1 MLNGSKAASLRWAIP
16 AAVAC
21 AAVSAALF
29 TAQPAQ
35 ADEFDSSVPV
45 GNFQRIYG
53 AIDLDTNAKIVA
65 KYVKDQGANY
75 DKKNVILVTNALY
88 QDALSSSALAGALE
102 CPIVMTA
109 PTQLS
114 PQSKDALSGVS
125 GFIISDKDM
134 SPAQIKTH
142 NKQVKK
148 ENLEAGK
155 TINVYIVGGEKVVYK
170 QVEDDLKALSKVTGA
185 AYNVVRVA
193 GAEAPDTAAKVAA
206 QIEKIKQDRRAD
218 NKKDLVG
225 NAAVEN
231 KHCYI
236 TTSVNYFDALSIS
249 AQAAATETPIFLTNK
264 YNKLDKQVL
273 DQIKKDGYN
282 HVTIIGGPNA
292 VDKSVEDAV
301 RGVGISSVY
310 RIYGETGYDTSSAFA
325 RNILN
330 NETKGVVSIAT
341 GWGARD
347 AMSAAPLAAKKKS
360 PILIADE
367 SNYAAALDVIKAMK
381 DKDYSV
387 QSGTIYG
394 GPSVVSEKVRLAFED
409 ATSDLK
415 VTLLDADGNVINQ
428 GGPKDTTS
436 HMWFFNNV
444 LKEYYY
450 QHDSDGK
457 IVYAGPEGKKYPV
470 LNNPQDTVYYNAKDQ
485 SWYLARATKYVTLE
499 DLVNKLASK
508 DIHATDE
515 ALQYYTV
522 KVSADKNATAFN
534 EFNMKSAYTFA
545 GLEKDGHT
553 ENPDLDEQ
561 IALQAKLDAYNK
573 QLIDFARL
581 VFIDEV
587 TEDQYPKF
595 DRYNN
600 DSMVE
605 ALGKD
610 GDGKTLKE
618 IFKNI
623 ANTKANKEITKDEK
637 DSTIKAQ
644 YVALRKLLAKSNDK
658 KTDDKLAA
666 VVAPGKDAAAK
677 VQLVK
682 DLLIKNPKVATK
694 TVTEDATAFANFD
707 YPALGGKLKVQE
719 AHDKVDFALHAE
731 FAKAKAKKVD
741 EQTATDKEFMKRW
754 TGNQMLLKNVKDV
767 FHPCLAYEYFTVKID
782 GANSEVKP
790 MTDYV
795 TKASEALTE
804 AINKAEAINNPSAYA
819 TYLDKKFV
827 GGDTAY
833 YNSVDKARLMQGVI
847 TKDFFHVDRLA
858 TNLPG
863 DVSNVVL
870 QTYTPKNN

>member
-35 ADEFDSSVPV
+35 ADDFDSSVPV
-45 GNFQRIYG
+45 GNFQRISG
-53 AIDLDTNAKIVA
+53 TIDLDTNAKIVA
-65 KYVKDQGANY
+65 KYVKDTPSY

-88 QDALSSSALAGALE
+88 QDALTSSALAGALE

-114 PQSKDALSGVS
+114 QQSQDALSGVS
-125 GFIISDKDM
+125 GFIISDKNM
-134 SPAQIKTH
+134 SAVQIKTH

-193 GAEAPDTAAKVAA
+193 GAEAPDTALKVAE
-206 QIEKIKQDRRAD
+206 QIEKIKQEKRAD

-225 NAAVEN
+225 NAAVQN

-249 AQAAATETPIFLTNK
+249 ATAALYQTPIFLTNN

-273 DQIKKDGYN
+273 DQMKKDGYN
-282 HVTIIGGPNA
+282 QVTIIGGPNA
-292 VDKSVEDAV
+292 VDKSVEGVV
-301 RGVGISSVY
+301 RGLGITDVT

-325 RNILN
+325 RLRLN
-330 NETKGVVSIAT
+330 SYYNLDTGKKDKGVVSLAT
-341 GWGARD
+341 GWGAQD
-347 AMSAAPLAAKKKS
+347 AMSAAPLAAQTGS

-394 GPSVVSEKVRLAFED
+394 GKSVVSEKVRLAFED
-409 ATSDLK
+409 ATADLK

-428 GGPKDTTS
+428 GGPADTTS
-436 HMWFFNNV
+436 HMWFFN
-444 LKEYYY
+444 
-450 QHDSDGK
+450 
-457 IVYAGPEGKKYPV
+457 KK
-470 LNNPQDTVYYNAKDQ
+470 LAENFQTDAQDTVYYNAKDQ
-485 SWYLARATKYVTLE
+485 SWYLARATKYVTLN

-534 EFNMKSAYTFA
+534 EFNMKAAYTFA
-545 GLEKDGHT
+545 GLKQDGHT

-561 IALQAKLDAYNK
+561 IALQTKLDAYDK

-581 VFIDEV
+581 VFIEPV

-623 ANTKANKEITKDEK
+623 ANTKDNKEITKAEK
-637 DSTIKAQ
+637 DGRIKGQ
-644 YVALRKLLAKSNDK
+644 YIALQKLLAKGDG
-658 KTDDKLAA
+658 KLATLFA
-666 VVAPGKDAAAK
+666 QGDTEAQK
-677 VQLVK
+677 VQKVK
-682 DLLIKNPKVATK
+682 DLLIKNPKLDDEHK
-694 TVTEDATAFANFD
+694 NQTVTDDPSKFD
-707 YPALGGKLKVQE
+707 YFDYAVLGGKKKVQP
-719 AHDKVDFALHAE
+719 AHDKVDFGLHAQYLV
-731 FAKAKAKKVD
+731 AKKAN
-741 EQTATDKEFMKRW
+741 QEFKRW
-754 TGNQMLLKNVKDV
+754 TDHQMQLENADKK
-767 FHPCLAYEYFTVKID
+767 FTPCLAYEYYTVKID

-790 MTDYV
+790 MTADV

-804 AINKAEAINNPSAYA
+804 AINKAKAINNPGAYA
-819 TYLDKKFV
+819 SYLDSKFV

-833 YNSVDKARLMQGVI
+833 YKSVDKARLMQGVI

-858 TNLPG
+858 ANLPG

>member
-35 ADEFDSSVPV
+35 ADDFDSSVPV
-45 GNFQRIYG
+45 GNFQRISG
-53 AIDLDTNAKIVA
+53 TIDLDTNAKIVA
-65 KYVKDQGANY
+65 KYVKDQGNKY

-88 QDALSSSALAGALE
+88 QDALTSSALAGALE

-125 GFIISDKDM
+125 GFWISKKDK
-134 SPAQIKTH
+134 SPNEIKAH
-142 NKQVKK
+142 NKQTKK

-170 QVEDDLKALSKVTGA
+170 QVEADLKELSKVTGA
-185 AYNVVRVA
+185 AYNVVRIA
-193 GAEAPDTAAKVAA
+193 GEEAPDTAAKVAE
-206 QIEKIKQDRRAD
+206 QIEKIKQEKRAD

-225 NAAVEN
+225 NAAVQN

-249 AQAAATETPIFLTNK
+249 ATAARYQTPIFLTNK

-282 HVTIIGGPNA
+282 MVTIIGGPNA
-292 VDKSVEDAV
+292 VDKSVDNTV
-301 RGVGISSVY
+301 RDLGIADVT

-325 RNILN
+325 RRILN
-330 NETKGVVSIAT
+330 SYYNLDTGKKDKGVVSLAT
-341 GWGARD
+341 GWGAQD
-347 AMSAAPLAAKKKS
+347 AMSAAPLAAQKAS

-394 GPSVVSEKVRLAFED
+394 GQSVVSEKVRLAFED

-428 GGPKDTTS
+428 GGPNDTTS
-436 HMWFFNNV
+436 HMWFFNAD
-444 LKEYYY
+444 LKKHF
-450 QHDSDGK
+450 QTK
-457 IVYAGPEGKKYPV
+457 A
-470 LNNPQDTVYYNAKDQ
+470 QDTVYYNAKDQ

-499 DLVNKLASK
+499 DLVNKLASEG
-508 DIHATDE
+508 IHAADE

-522 KVSADKNATAFN
+522 KVSADKNAAAFN
-534 EFNMKSAYTFA
+534 EFNMKSAYKFA
-545 GLEKDGHT
+545 GLEQDGHT
-553 ENPDLDEQ
+553 TNPDLDEQ

-573 QLIDFARL
+573 QLLDFARL
-581 VFIDEV
+581 VFIDKV

-610 GDGKTLKE
+610 TKGKELKD

-623 ANTKANKEITKDEK
+623 ANTKANKEIKKAEK
-637 DSTIKAQ
+637 DDILLTQ
-644 YVALRKLLAKSNDK
+644 YTALQKLLQTGSKTGTGTLGTELTGSEQDK
-658 KTDDKLAA
+658 VKA
-666 VVAPGKDAAAK
+666 
-677 VQLVK
+677 VK
-682 DLLIKNPKVATK
+682 DLLASATEH
-694 TVTEDATAFANFD
+694 EDVFAKFD
-707 YPALGGKLKVQE
+707 YAVLGGKGKVQE
-719 AHDKVDFALHAE
+719 EHDKVDFGLYKKYLE
-731 FAKAKAKKVD
+731 NKAF
-741 EQTATDKEFMKRW
+741 ERW
-754 TGNQMLLKNVKDV
+754 TKHEMKLKDADAKNL
-767 FHPCLAYEYFTVKID
+767 FTPCLAYEYYTVKID

-790 MTDYV
+790 TDKLV
-795 TKASEALTE
+795 TPAKAALDA
-804 AINKAEAINNPSAYA
+804 AIANAVAINNPGSFA

-833 YNSVDKARLMQGVI
+833 YKSVDKARLMQGVI

>member
-45 GNFQRIYG
+45 GNFHRISG
-53 AIDLDTNAKIVA
+53 TIDLDTNAKIVA

-88 QDALSSSALAGALE
+88 QDALTSSALAGALE

-114 PQSKDALSGVS
+114 SQSKDALSGVS
-125 GFIISDKDM
+125 GFIISDKTK
-134 SPAQIKTH
+134 SAVEIKKL
-142 NKQVKK
+142 NKQTKK

-170 QVEDDLKALSKVTGA
+170 QVEADLKELSKVTGA
-185 AYNVVRVA
+185 SYNVVRIA
-193 GAEAPDTAAKVAA
+193 GEEAPDTAAKVAE
-206 QIEKIKQDRRAD
+206 QIEKIKQEKRAD

-225 NAAVEN
+225 NAAVQN

-249 AQAAATETPIFLTNK
+249 ATAARYQTPIFLTNK

-282 HVTIIGGPNA
+282 MVTIIGGPNA
-292 VDKSVEDAV
+292 VDKSVDNTV
-301 RGVGISSVY
+301 RDLGIADVT

-325 RNILN
+325 RRILN
-330 NETKGVVSIAT
+330 SYYNLDTGKKDKGVVSLAT
-341 GWGARD
+341 GWGAQD
-347 AMSAAPLAAKKKS
+347 AMSAAPLAAQKAS

-394 GPSVVSEKVRLAFED
+394 GQSVVSEKVRLAFED

-428 GGPKDTTS
+428 GGPADTTS
-436 HMWFFNNV
+436 HMWFFNAD
-444 LKEYYY
+444 LAKHF
-450 QHDSDGK
+450 QTT
-457 IVYAGPEGKKYPV
+457 A
-470 LNNPQDTVYYNAKDQ
+470 QDTVYYNAKDQ

-499 DLVNKLASK
+499 DLVNKLASEG
-508 DIHATDE
+508 IHATDE

-522 KVSADKNATAFN
+522 KVSNDKNATAFN
-534 EFNMKSAYTFA
+534 EFNMKAAYTFA
-545 GLEKDGHT
+545 GLKQDGHT

-561 IALQAKLDAYNK
+561 IALQGKLDAYNK

-581 VFIDEV
+581 VLIEPV

-610 GDGKTLKE
+610 GKGKELKQT
-618 IFKNI
+618 FLNI
-623 ANTKANKEITKDEK
+623 ANTKDNKELTKADKDTELLKQYGHVKELLQTGKSTLKTELDSITGNDADKVV
-637 DSTIKAQ
+637 AQ
-644 YVALRKLLAKSNDK
+644 KVQKVKELLASATEHEDVFDK
-658 KTDDKLAA
+658 FDFDVL
-666 VVAPGKDAAAK
+666 GKAAK
-677 VQLVK
+677 VK
-682 DLLIKNPKVATK
+682 
-694 TVTEDATAFANFD
+694 
-707 YPALGGKLKVQE
+707 E
-719 AHDKVDFALHAE
+719 AHDKVDFGLHTQYLV
-731 FAKAKAKKVD
+731 AKKAN
-741 EQTATDKEFMKRW
+741 QEFKRW
-754 TGNQMLLKNVKDV
+754 TDHQMVLENADKK
-767 FHPCLAYEYFTVKID
+767 FTPCLAYEYFTVKID

-790 MTDYV
+790 MTADV
-795 TKASEALTE
+795 TKASDALTA
-804 AINKAEAINNPSAYA
+804 AINSATAIKNPGSFA
-819 TYLDKKFV
+819 TYLDKKFI

-833 YNSVDKARLMQGVI
+833 YKSVDKARLMQGVI

>member
-45 GNFQRIYG
+45 GNFQRIAG
-53 AIDLDTNAKIVA
+53 TFDLDTNAKIVA
-65 KYVKDQGANY
+65 KYVKDQGDNY

-88 QDALSSSALAGALE
+88 QDALTSSALAGALE

-125 GFIISDKDM
+125 GFIISDKNM
-134 SPAQIKTH
+134 SAVQIKAH

-193 GAEAPDTAAKVAA
+193 GAEAPDTAAKVAE
-206 QIEKIKQDRRAD
+206 QIEKIKKEQRAD

-225 NAAVEN
+225 NAAVKN
-231 KHCYI
+231 KSCYI

-249 AQAAATETPIFLTNK
+249 ATAALYRTPIFLTNN

-273 DQIKKDGYN
+273 DQMKKDGYN
-282 HVTIIGGPNA
+282 QVTIIGGPNA
-292 VDKSVEDAV
+292 VDKSVEDVV
-301 RGVGISSVY
+301 RGLGITDVT

-325 RNILN
+325 RLKLN
-330 NETKGVVSIAT
+330 NHAKAQVSLAT
-341 GWGARD
+341 GWGAQD
-347 AMSAAPLAAKKKS
+347 AMSAAPLAAMKGS

-381 DKDYSV
+381 DKDLSV

-436 HMWFFNNV
+436 HMWFFNEV
-444 LKEYYY
+444 LNEYYY
-450 QHDSDGK
+450 KHDSDGK
-457 IVYAGPEGKKYPV
+457 IVTNNKGPV
-470 LNNPQDTVYYNAKDQ
+470 LNDPQDTVYYNAKDQ

-534 EFNMKSAYTFA
+534 EFNMKAAYTFA
-545 GLEKDGHT
+545 GLKQDGHT

-561 IALQAKLDAYNK
+561 IALQTKLDAYNK

-581 VFIDEV
+581 VLIEPV

-610 GDGKTLKE
+610 DKGKELKE

-623 ANTKANKEITKDEK
+623 ANTKANKEITKGEK
-637 DSTIKAQ
+637 DGRIKGQYIALQKLLQEGDSPLKAKLLVDMKKNSEAEKVQ
-644 YVALRKLLAKSNDK
+644 YVKN
-658 KTDDKLAA
+658 
-666 VVAPGKDAAAK
+666 
-677 VQLVK
+677 
-682 DLLIKNPKVATK
+682 LLIKNPALDPVNE
-694 TVTEDATAFANFD
+694 TVTDKDTLFDNFD
-707 YPALGGKLKVQE
+707 FKVLGGKAKVQA
-719 AHDKVDFALHAE
+719 AHDKVDFGLHAQYLV
-731 FAKAKAKKVD
+731 AKKANQD
-741 EQTATDKEFMKRW
+741 FKRW
-754 TGNQMLLKNVKDV
+754 TDHQMQLENADKK
-767 FHPCLAYEYFTVKID
+767 FTPCLAYEYFTVKID

-790 MTDYV
+790 MTADV
-795 TKASEALTE
+795 KKASDALTE
-804 AINKAEAINNPSAYA
+804 AINKAEAINNPGAYA
-819 TYLDKKFV
+819 TYLDSKFV

-833 YNSVDKARLMQGVI
+833 YKSVDKARLMQGVI

>member
-1 MLNGSKAASLRWAIP
+1 MLNRSKAASLRWAIP

-35 ADEFDSSVPV
+35 ADEFDSSIPV
-45 GNFQRIYG
+45 GNFQRISG
-53 AIDLDTNAKIVA
+53 TIDLDTNAKIVA
-65 KYVKDQGANY
+65 KYVKDQGTDY

-88 QDALSSSALAGALE
+88 QDALTSSALAGVLD

-114 PQSKDALSGVS
+114 QQSQDALSGVS
-125 GFIISDKDM
+125 GLTISDETM
-134 SPAQIKTH
+134 SPEQIKAH
-142 NKQVKK
+142 NKKVKK

-206 QIEKIKQDRRAD
+206 QIEKIKQEKRAD

-225 NAAVEN
+225 DAAVEN

-249 AQAAATETPIFLTNK
+249 ATAAAAQTPIFLTNN
-264 YNKLDKQVL
+264 YNKLDKKVL

-282 HVTIIGGPNA
+282 EVTIIGGPNA
-292 VDKSVEDAV
+292 VDKSVEDVV
-301 RGVGISSVY
+301 RGLGITDVT

-325 RNILN
+325 RRILN
-330 NETKGVVSIAT
+330 GVYYNGEHHGSKGVVSLAT
-341 GWGARD
+341 GWGAQD
-347 AMSAAPLAAKKKS
+347 AMSAAPLAAKKGS

-394 GPSVVSEKVRLAFED
+394 GKSVVSEKVRLAFED

-436 HMWFFNNV
+436 HMWFFNAD
-444 LKEYYY
+444 LAKHF
-450 QHDSDGK
+450 QKD
-457 IVYAGPEGKKYPV
+457 
-470 LNNPQDTVYYNAKDQ
+470 PQDTVYYNAKDQ

-499 DLVNKLASK
+499 KLVNELASK
-508 DIHATDE
+508 NIHATDE

-545 GLEKDGHT
+545 GLKQDGHT
-553 ENPDLDEQ
+553 EDPDLDEQ
-561 IALQAKLDAYNK
+561 IALQTKLDAYNK

-581 VFIDEV
+581 VFIEPV

-623 ANTKANKEITKDEK
+623 ANTKENKEIKKAEK
-637 DSTIKAQ
+637 DDILSKQ
-644 YVALRKLLAKSNDK
+644 YVALQKLLQTGTGTLKDTLDG
-658 KTDDKLAA
+658 KTD
-666 VVAPGKDAAAK
+666 K
-677 VQLVK
+677 VKAVK
-682 DLLIKNPKVATK
+682 DLLIKDPALKNANP
-694 TVTEDATAFANFD
+694 TVTDNKDLFKNFD
-707 YPALGGKLKVQE
+707 YAVLGGLEKVQA
-719 AHDKVDFALHAE
+719 AHDKLDFALRAKYAE
-731 FAKAKAKKVD
+731 AKKKAAD
-741 EQTATDKEFMKRW
+741 QQTALDKDYIKRW
-754 TGNQMLLKNVKDV
+754 TDHQMLLENVEKN
-767 FHPCLAYEYFTVKID
+767 FNPCLAYEYYTVKID

-790 MTDYV
+790 TTDQV
-795 TKASEALTE
+795 KAASKALTD
-804 AINKAEAINNPSAYA
+804 AINTAVEIKNPGSFA

-833 YNSVDKARLMQGVI
+833 YKSVDKARLLQGVI
-847 TKDFFHVDRLA
+847 AQDFFHVERLA
-858 TNLPG
+858 ANLPG
-863 DVSNVVL
+863 DVSNVVM

>member
-1 MLNGSKAASLRWAIP
+1 
-16 AAVAC
+16 
-21 AAVSAALF
+21 
-29 TAQPAQ
+29 
-35 ADEFDSSVPV
+35 
-45 GNFQRIYG
+45 
-53 AIDLDTNAKIVA
+53 
-65 KYVKDQGANY
+65 
-75 DKKNVILVTNALY
+75 
-88 QDALSSSALAGALE
+88 
-102 CPIVMTA
+102 MTA

-125 GFIISDKDM
+125 GFIISDKNM
-134 SPAQIKTH
+134 SAVQIKAH

-193 GAEAPDTAAKVAA
+193 GAEAPDTAAKVAE
-206 QIEKIKQDRRAD
+206 QIEKIKKEQRAD

-225 NAAVEN
+225 NAAVKN
-231 KHCYI
+231 KSCYI

-249 AQAAATETPIFLTNK
+249 ATAALYRTPIFLTNN

-273 DQIKKDGYN
+273 DQMKKDGYN
-282 HVTIIGGPNA
+282 QVTIIGGPNA
-292 VDKSVEDAV
+292 VDKSVEDVV
-301 RGVGISSVY
+301 RGLGITDVT

-325 RNILN
+325 RLKLN
-330 NETKGVVSIAT
+330 NHAKAQVSLAT
-341 GWGARD
+341 GWGAQD
-347 AMSAAPLAAKKKS
+347 AMSAAPLAAMKGS

-381 DKDYSV
+381 DKDLSV

-436 HMWFFNNV
+436 HMWFFNEV
-444 LKEYYY
+444 LNEYYY
-450 QHDSDGK
+450 KHDSDGK
-457 IVYAGPEGKKYPV
+457 IVTNNKGPV
-470 LNNPQDTVYYNAKDQ
+470 LNDPQDTVYYNAKDQ

-534 EFNMKSAYTFA
+534 EFNMKAAYTFA
-545 GLEKDGHT
+545 GLKQDGHT

-561 IALQAKLDAYNK
+561 IALQTKLDAYNK

-581 VFIDEV
+581 VLIEPV

-610 GDGKTLKE
+610 DKGKELKE

-623 ANTKANKEITKDEK
+623 ANTKANKEITKGEK
-637 DSTIKAQ
+637 DGRIKGQYIALQKLLQEGDSPLKAKLLVDMKKNSEAEKVQ
-644 YVALRKLLAKSNDK
+644 YVKN
-658 KTDDKLAA
+658 
-666 VVAPGKDAAAK
+666 
-677 VQLVK
+677 
-682 DLLIKNPKVATK
+682 LLIKNPALDPVNE
-694 TVTEDATAFANFD
+694 TVTDKDTLFDNFD
-707 YPALGGKLKVQE
+707 FKVLGGKAKVQA
-719 AHDKVDFALHAE
+719 AHDKVDFGLHAQYLV
-731 FAKAKAKKVD
+731 AKKANQD
-741 EQTATDKEFMKRW
+741 FKRW
-754 TGNQMLLKNVKDV
+754 TDHQMQLENADKK
-767 FHPCLAYEYFTVKID
+767 FTPCLAYEYFTVKID

-790 MTDYV
+790 MTADV
-795 TKASEALTE
+795 KKASDALTE
-804 AINKAEAINNPSAYA
+804 AINKAEAINNPGAYA
-819 TYLDKKFV
+819 TYLDSKFV

-833 YNSVDKARLMQGVI
+833 YKSVDKARLMQGVI

>member
-35 ADEFDSSVPV
+35 ADEYDSSVPV
-45 GNFQRIYG
+45 GNFSRIAG
-53 AIDLDTNAKIVA
+53 ATALDTNAKIVS
-65 KYVKDQGANY
+65 KYVADNNGEIVDGVRKPLY

-88 QDALSSSALAGALE
+88 QDALTSSALAGALE

-114 PQSKDALSGVS
+114 QQSKDALSGVS
-125 GFIISDKDM
+125 GFIISNEKL
-134 SPAQIKTH
+134 SPEVIKAK
-142 NKQVKK
+142 NKQTKK

-170 QVEDDLKALSKVTGA
+170 QVEADLKELSKVTGA
-185 AYNVVRVA
+185 AYNVIRLA
-193 GAEAPDTAAKVAA
+193 GAEAPDTALKVAE
-206 QIEKIKQDRRAD
+206 QIEKIKKEQRAD

-225 NAAVEN
+225 NAAVKN

-249 AQAAATETPIFLTNK
+249 STAAAGQTPIFLTNN

-273 DQIKKDGYN
+273 DQMKKDGYN
-282 HVTIIGGPNA
+282 EVTIIGGPNA
-292 VDKSVEDAV
+292 VDTSVEDVV
-301 RGVGISSVY
+301 RGLGITDVT

-325 RNILN
+325 RHHLN
-330 NETKGVVSIAT
+330 NRAKAQVSIAT
-341 GWGARD
+341 GWGAQD
-347 AMSAAPLAAKKKS
+347 AMSAAPLAAKDAS

-381 DKDYSV
+381 DKDFSV

-394 GPSVVSEKVRLAFED
+394 GKSVVSEKVRLAFED

-428 GGPKDTTS
+428 GGPADTTS
-436 HMWFFNNV
+436 HMWFFNKA
-444 LKEYYY
+444 LKKSFE
-450 QHDSDGK
+450 K
-457 IVYAGPEGKKYPV
+457 T
-470 LNNPQDTVYYNAKDQ
+470 PQDTVYYNAKDQ
-485 SWYLARATKYVTLE
+485 SWYLARATQYVTLE
-499 DLVNKLASK
+499 KLVNELASK
-508 DIHATDE
+508 NIHATDE

-534 EFNMKSAYTFA
+534 EFNMKNAYTFA
-545 GLEKDGHT
+545 GLKQDGHT

-561 IALQAKLDAYNK
+561 IALQTKLDAYNK

-610 GDGKTLKE
+610 ATGKDLKE
-618 IFKNI
+618 AFLNI
-623 ANTKANKEITKDEK
+623 ANTKANAKLEKDTKDKKILEQYKIIQEK
-637 DSTIKAQ
+637 LKEGAGKATLT
-644 YVALRKLLAKSNDK
+644 AKLDGK
-658 KTDDKLAA
+658 KT
-666 VVAPGKDAAAK
+666 VAEK
-677 VQLVK
+677 VQAVK
-682 DLLIKNPKVATK
+682 DLLIKRVLVPAHDQQPAQYNT
-694 TVTEDATAFANFD
+694 TVTDDAALFNNFD
-707 YPALGGKLKVQE
+707 FAVLGGKDKVQK
-719 AHDKVDFALHAE
+719 AHDKVDFALHKTYLE
-731 FAKAKAKKVD
+731 KKDAKPAP
-741 EQTATDKEFMKRW
+741 QPFPRW
-754 TGNQMLLKNVKDV
+754 TDHQMLLENGKDL
-767 FHPCLAYEYFTVKID
+767 FKPCLAYEYYTVKID

-790 MTDYV
+790 LTDAV
-795 TKASEALTE
+795 KKASKALTD

>member
-35 ADEFDSSVPV
+35 ADEFDSSIPV
-45 GNFQRIYG
+45 GNFQRIAG
-53 AIDLDTNAKIVA
+53 TIDLDTNAKIVA
-65 KYVKDQGANY
+65 KYVTDNKSY

-88 QDALSSSALAGALE
+88 QDALTSSALAGALK

-114 PQSKDALSGVS
+114 QQSKDALSGVS
-125 GFIISDKDM
+125 GFIISDKNQ
-134 SPAQIKTH
+134 SAVQIKAH

-170 QVEDDLKALSKVTGA
+170 QVEADLKELSKVTGA

-193 GAEAPDTAAKVAA
+193 GAEAPDTAAKVAE
-206 QIEKIKQDRRAD
+206 QIEKIKQEQRAD

-225 NAAVEN
+225 NAAVQN
-231 KHCYI
+231 KQCYI

-249 AQAAATETPIFLTNK
+249 ATAASEQTPIFLTNN
-264 YNKLDKQVL
+264 YNKLDKKVL
-273 DQIKKDGYN
+273 DQMKKDGYN
-282 HVTIIGGPNA
+282 KVTIIGGPNA
-292 VDKSVEDAV
+292 VDKSVEDVV
-301 RGVGISSVY
+301 RGLGITDVT

-325 RNILN
+325 RLQVND
-330 NETKGVVSIAT
+330 TWKAQVSLAT
-341 GWGARD
+341 GWGAQD
-347 AMSAAPLAAKKKS
+347 AMSAAPLAAMKGS

-381 DKDYSV
+381 DKDRSV

-436 HMWFFNNV
+436 RMWFFNNA

-450 QHDSDGK
+450 KHDEDGK
-457 IVYAGPEGKKYPV
+457 IVTDNKGPV
-470 LNNPQDTVYYNAKDQ
+470 LNDPQDTVYYNAKDQ
-485 SWYLARATKYVTLE
+485 SWYLARATKYITLN
-499 DLVNKLASK
+499 DLVNNLASK
-508 DIHATDE
+508 GIHATDE

-534 EFNMKSAYTFA
+534 EFNMKAAYTFA
-545 GLEKDGHT
+545 GLKKDGHT

-561 IALQAKLDAYNK
+561 IALQTKLDAYDK

-581 VFIDEV
+581 VFIEPV

-623 ANTKANKEITKDEK
+623 ANTKDNKEITKAEK
-637 DSTIKAQ
+637 DSKIKGQ
-644 YVALRKLLAKSNDK
+644 YEALKKLLAKGNGKLDTVVSGV
-658 KTDDKLAA
+658 KTEAE
-666 VVAPGKDAAAK
+666 K
-677 VQLVK
+677 VQKVK
-682 DLLIKNPKVATK
+682 DLLIKNPDSKVTTK
-694 TVTEDATAFANFD
+694 PVTEDATAFANFD
-707 YPALGGKLKVQE
+707 YPVLGGKDKVQA
-719 AHDKVDFALHAE
+719 AHDKVDFGLHAE
-731 FAKAKAKKVD
+731 FAKAKAKEADK
-741 EQTATDKEFMKRW
+741 QTPEDKAFMKRW
-754 TGNQMLLKNVKDV
+754 TDHTMELENADKK
-767 FHPCLAYEYFTVKID
+767 FTPCLAYEYFTVKID

-790 MTDYV
+790 LTDAV
-795 TKASEALTE
+795 KKASEALTD
-804 AINKAEAINNPSAYA
+804 AINKGEAINNPSAYA